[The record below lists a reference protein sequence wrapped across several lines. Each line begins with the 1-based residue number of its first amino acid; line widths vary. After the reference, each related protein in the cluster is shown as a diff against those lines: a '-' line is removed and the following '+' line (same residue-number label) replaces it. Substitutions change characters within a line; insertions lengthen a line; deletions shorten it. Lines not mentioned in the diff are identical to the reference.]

1 MGKSTINH
9 HLFMGK
15 STISIA
21 IYTIAFC
28 GCSPMVLDVEIQGLV
43 ALVSTAAP
51 VSASWTKSGADFM
64 SPKFRCDV
72 FSQRGKLW
80 LPSGNLT

>member
-21 IYTIAFC
+21 IYTIAM
-28 GCSPMVLDVEIQGLV
+28 SAVHQMVLLDVV
-43 ALVSTAAP
+43 HP
-51 VSASWTKSGADFM
+51 RSGG
-64 SPKFRCDV
+64 SGIN
-72 FSQRGKLW
+72 RGSSLGI
-80 LPSGNLT
+80 LDTTGVNDG